1 MSASGADG
9 SVTASRQRQNEMPV
23 ARTAGGK
30 EVPGMKKITIRKTG
44 PIKLTA
50 PAFYDPFGIC

>member
-1 MSASGADG
+1 M
-9 SVTASRQRQNEMPV
+9 TASRRRHGETV
-23 ARTAGGK
+23 GGK

-50 PAFYDPFGIC
+50 PAFYIIGC